1 MPSKGEQ
8 AFINDMLILKSV
20 CVCVCGGGLK
30 YHLRLRVSVFRDDN
44 HFIMI
49 NRSQC

>member
-20 CVCVCGGGLK
+20 CVGGGLK